1 MTNILIYGDS
11 NSWGY
16 TDEDAGQKYSNR
28 WPVVFKNFLK
38 QKKITCNLIEDSLP
52 GRTTN
57 IDDMVNG
64 KHLNG
69 ASTFKSSLLAHS
81 PIDIVIIML
90 GTNDL
95 KKRFNR
101 KPEDISNG
109 LLELI
114 SIADKTFSGKG
125 TWHDQNKS
133 QIIILTPP
141 ALGKLSDEKNWPNYK
156 EWVGGFQKSKELN
169 ESFKAI
175 LNDKKVKLYNCND
188 IIKSSEIDPI
198 HWSKNTH
205 HEFGRKFG
213 EFFINSF
220 KL

>member
-1 MTNILIYGDS
+1 MTNILIFGDS

-16 TDEDAGQKYSNR
+16 VDEDEGQKYPRR
-28 WPVVFKNFLK
+28 WPVIFKEYLT
-38 QKKITCNLIEDSLP
+38 QKKMVCNLFEDSLP

-57 IDDMVNG
+57 IDDALDG

-69 ASTFKSSLLAHS
+69 ASTFKSSLLVHS
-81 PIDIVIIML
+81 PIDIAIIML

-101 KPEDISNG
+101 EPKDISNG
-109 LLELI
+109 LIDLI
-114 SIADKTFSGKG
+114 SIADNTYSGKG

-141 ALGKLSDEKNWPNYK
+141 TLGKLSDDKNWENYE
-156 EWVGGFQKSKELN
+156 EWIGAFQKSKELN

-175 LNDKKVKLYNCND
+175 LKDKKVKLYNCNNV
-188 IIKSSEIDPI
+188 IKSSEIDPI

-205 HEFGRKFG
+205 HEFGRRFG
-213 EFFINSF
+213 EFFYNSF